1 MSGVAQYLDGLDQY
15 KMPEMQSTLPLG
27 TIIRGLY
34 IVEEVLGSSTCGAV
48 YLVRDAREKQN
59 LFALKEMINPG
70 RRDRYLYT
78 FDPVVLEQL
87 EHPALP
93 RVYTVFNTHKQN
105 RAYILMEYIKG
116 PNLEIVRLKQP
127 AKCFSLPQVM
137 TFMAPIADAVIYLHS
152 QQPPIIHGHIKPL
165 NIIVPNASDESVLV
179 DLGIAGEYDATI
191 PDQHGASGYKAP
203 EQYRGEADPR
213 TDIYALGSIFYT
225 LLTGTI
231 PVDASYRLMQLD
243 NKQPDPLVPIHRI
256 IPAIPVPIAMCI
268 HRAMCI
274 DSNNRFPT
282 VKQFWYSLNTYAK
295 TREAAPLQIP
305 AKESPPLRARPPVQ
319 RIPKPAAASEQFS
332 ASPAKPPVPETP
344 EPVPEVEEVPFLSPA
359 PQVELTPEPILGVAE
374 APTLVVNPMAQ
385 ETLEYV
391 AAVEE
396 APTEVEELPTLPFG
410 PIPQQPSEPLSAPEP
425 ARTLNTERI
434 PEPAIASATAVS
446 EEASSPVGA
455 ALPKPATARRP
466 KVPRKVILILAG
478 SHRLEPVAI
487 PRPKIPRKVIL
498 ILAALLIMLFI
509 SAGVGASLWFY
520 TTSQHPSI
528 STLPPSTPQRGR
540 TSPPSTAS
548 PSPTA
553 TSTPIPVPSPNIATQ
568 YTGTLHDIPTGLTT
582 NISLTGVRQQQ
593 GNITGY
599 FDGMPENTIFNGIPQ
614 NGPFMGTVN
623 TAKQIQFIVTSNS
636 GQATFSFNSVIQPD
650 GTIGG
655 TYCNLGEATGKCS
668 DYGIWSL
675 SPAA

>member
-1 MSGVAQYLDGLDQY
+1 MITAFVEIKYLLFWSLLKMTNLPIMSSVAQYLDGLDQY
-15 KMPEMQSTLPLG
+15 KMQELQSTLPLG
-27 TIIRGLY
+27 TIIRERY
-34 IVEEVLGSSTCGAV
+34 IVEEVLGSGTCGAV

-59 LFALKEMINPG
+59 LFALKEVINPG

-78 FDPVVLEQL
+78 FDPMVLEQL

-105 RAYILMEYIKG
+105 RAYILMEYIEG
-116 PNLEIVRLKQP
+116 PNLEVVRLKQP

-137 TFMAPIADAVIYLHS
+137 TFMTPIADAVIYLHS

-165 NIIVPNASDESVLV
+165 NIIVSNASDESVLV

-225 LLTGTI
+225 LLTGTV
-231 PVDASYRLMQLD
+231 PVDASDRLMQLD

-256 IPAIPVPIAMCI
+256 IPAIPVPV
-268 HRAMCI
+268 AMCI

-305 AKESPPLRARPPVQ
+305 AKESPPLSARPPVR
-319 RIPKPAAASEQFS
+319 RISKPAAASEQFS

-344 EPVPEVEEVPFLSPA
+344 EPVPEVEEP
-359 PQVELTPEPILGVAE
+359 
-374 APTLVVNPMAQ
+374 
-385 ETLEYV
+385 
-391 AAVEE
+391 
-396 APTEVEELPTLPFG
+396 PTLPFG
-410 PIPQQPSEPLSAPEP
+410 PVPQQPSEPLSAPEP
-425 ARTLNTERI
+425 ARTLNAERI
-434 PEPAIASATAVS
+434 PEPAIASAPAVS

-455 ALPKPATARRP
+455 ALPKPATARRS
-466 KVPRKVILILAG
+466 KIPRKVILILAATSQPKTG
-478 SHRLEPVAI
+478 TFT
-487 PRPKIPRKVIL
+487 RPKIPRKVIL

-528 STLPPSTPQRGR
+528 STLPPSIPQRGR
-540 TSPPSTAS
+540 ASPPSTAS

-599 FDGMPENTIFNGIPQ
+599 FGGMPENTIFNGIPQ
-614 NGPFMGTVN
+614 NGPFKGTVN
-623 TAKQIQFIVTSNS
+623 TAKQIQFIVTSNT

-650 GTIGG
+650 GTIAGV
-655 TYCNLGEATGKCS
+655 YCNLGEATEKCS